1 MGVRMSDVEK
11 WTNDILAVAII
22 IATVGI
28 AAGVSILITSQFESI
43 RVGDTSI
50 MIPEQFKLTAYTP
63 MIGLLLTILTIMLVV
78 GVVFGFIIP
87 KLREGVRA
95 GV

>member
-1 MGVRMSDVEK
+1 MSEVEK

-43 RVGDTSI
+43 RVGDTNI
-50 MIPEQFKLTAYTP
+50 TIPEQFKLTAYTP

-87 KLREGVRA
+87 KLREGVKA

>member
-1 MGVRMSDVEK
+1 MSDVEK

>member
-1 MGVRMSDVEK
+1 MSDVEK

-28 AAGVSILITSQFESI
+28 AAGVSILITNQFESI
-43 RVGDTSI
+43 RVGDTNI
-50 MIPEQFKLTAYTP
+50 AIPEQFKLTAYTP

-87 KLREGVRA
+87 KLREGVKA